1 VNKIIYVLL
10 ISTVVAALMLTGCAG
25 YEFIRGTGNIVEKD
39 FNFKDF
45 QNIEIS
51 SNFSFDVKRSDAYSI
66 KISARENIM
75 ERVEVEQTGNTLKI
89 RLLPG
94 SYSNTGLKAD
104 ITLPEIKRLVVSGAS
119 RGTLKGFNSNEDFD
133 TVVSGASSVD
143 IDIQTGSAST
153 EVSGASKI
161 TGSLKATS
169 VRFEISGASRCD
181 LTGSAEKAVINIS
194 GASQAN
200 LEDFVIQDAD
210 LDVSGASRTTVKVQ
224 RTLNVDVSGAS
235 SVEYLDNPDLGTVS
249 VTGASRLVKR

>member
-1 VNKIIYVLL
+1 MNRLIYGLL
-10 ISTVVAALMLTGCAG
+10 ISTLAAALLLTGCAG

-51 SNFSFDVKRSDAYSI
+51 SNFSFDIMRSDAYSI

-89 RLLPG
+89 RLKPG
-94 SYSNTGLKAD
+94 SYTNTGLKAS
-104 ITLPEIKRLVVSGAS
+104 ITLPQINRLVVSGAS
-119 RGTLKGFNSNEDFD
+119 RGTLKGFSSTGDFD
-133 TVVSGASSVD
+133 LVVSGASSVD
-143 IDIQTGSAST
+143 MDIQTGSTSA

-161 TGSLKATS
+161 NGSLKATS

-181 LTGSAEKAVINIS
+181 LFGSASKAVLNIS

-200 LEDFVIQDAD
+200 LEDFVIQDAN

-224 RTLNVDVSGAS
+224 GTLSVDVSGAS
-235 SVEYLDNPDLGTVS
+235 SVEYLGNPDLGTVS
-249 VTGASRLVKR
+249 ITGASRLVSR